1 MKCTNCGFPLSPTN
15 ASMTCP
21 RCHTFIASGPG
32 SVAQQP
38 SPQPAP
44 SSSPW
49 TTGKSQNQITLS
61 PVEQKPFPQL
71 GQFWQSAPTPESMP
85 ATLSHNSASYD
96 VPTRTAG
103 ATYSSPS
110 APAPSIRP
118 RAQRTSNLG
127 FIIAGLCVFAGGL
140 LLIFVYIMALELPSP
155 DSTTSFSTAPAITN

>member
-21 RCHTFIASGPG
+21 RCHTPIASGPE
-32 SVAQQP
+32 SIAQQP

-44 SSSPW
+44 SSQW

-85 ATLSHNSASYD
+85 ATLSHNSASYY

-103 ATYSSPS
+103 ATHSSP
-110 APAPSIRP
+110 PAPPPSQLP
-118 RAQRTSNLG
+118 QAHRTSNL
-127 FIIAGLCVFAGGL
+127 C
-140 LLIFVYIMALELPSP
+140 
-155 DSTTSFSTAPAITN
+155 